1 MAIGKFF
8 FDSLSTPCGFFLM
21 ALYLVFQIHFCL
33 FFTVLFGPIFQ
44 ILLYSLAL
52 SSGRSD
58 TSVLSWVVFGAV
70 VLFFVLV
77 HMMYVNSM
85 VSRNIR
91 LFLVIS

>member
-1 MAIGKFF
+1 
-8 FDSLSTPCGFFLM
+8 M

-33 FFTVLFGPIFQ
+33 FFTVLFGPPIFQ

-52 SSGRSD
+52 SSGRTD

-77 HMMYVNSM
+77 RTMLYVNSM